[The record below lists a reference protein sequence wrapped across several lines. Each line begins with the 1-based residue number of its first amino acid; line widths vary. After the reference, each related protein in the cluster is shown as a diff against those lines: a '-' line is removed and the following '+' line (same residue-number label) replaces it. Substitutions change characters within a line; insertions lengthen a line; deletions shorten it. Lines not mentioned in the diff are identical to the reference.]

1 MKFAALATA
10 FLTYTTAIKLEQVP
24 QEQTLIQAFAEEEGD
39 FGFPMKLDELFKAV
53 DANGDG
59 ALTMKEICGAI
70 RKFAKEH
77 DIKLPKGWRKE
88 VHGVFKHV
96 DENHDGKVTMTEI
109 KAAIFDAVDGNNDG
123 EWSLKELKGAIKA
136 LAEHMDAKLKKGW

>member
-1 MKFAALATA
+1 MGIIKKNKKQQQQKMRFAALATA

-24 QEQTLIQAFAEEEGD
+24 QEQTLVQAFAQEEGD

-77 DIKLPKGWRKE
+77 DIKLPKGWRK
-88 VHGVFKHV
+88 VSQRTQGSHQGPRRAHGCQAQERLVK
-96 DENHDGKVTMTEI
+96 
-109 KAAIFDAVDGNNDG
+109 
-123 EWSLKELKGAIKA
+123 
-136 LAEHMDAKLKKGW
+136 